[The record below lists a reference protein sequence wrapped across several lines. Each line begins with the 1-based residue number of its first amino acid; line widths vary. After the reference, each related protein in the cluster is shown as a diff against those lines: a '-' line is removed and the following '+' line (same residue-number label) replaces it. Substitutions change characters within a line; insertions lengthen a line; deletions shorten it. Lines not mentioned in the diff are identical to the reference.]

1 MTEPKTNPFDFLKKE
16 KYNDLR
22 NKLENNRLRNLTES
36 MMLDYLA
43 ENESALIKRNEE
55 LEAMLE
61 KCKSLFDQRQLPYER
76 DCVEFSKEI
85 TGLLNKPK

>member
-1 MTEPKTNPFDFLKKE
+1 MSTTKTK
-16 KYNDLR
+16 LR
-22 NKLENNRLRNLTES
+22 SLELYLSAHPDNEENSECADRLSDVEELLQEIP
-36 MMLDYLA
+36 D
-43 ENESALIKRNEE
+43 NESALIKRNEE

-85 TGLLNKPK
+85 TELLNKPK